1 MNIYTVHHRQEA
13 TGSLTGLADDAV
25 LVKQGFS
32 WPAFLV
38 PLFWLVWKRMWI
50 VLALYLAVEMGLAAV
65 TYTELASQGAV
76 AAASLAVNLILGFQG
91 NDLYRWTLERR
102 RYREQAVVA
111 GRDLAAA
118 EHRYFSVA
126 AGAIR
131 RDRAVVGAVGGGR
144 E

>member
-1 MNIYTVHHRQEA
+1 MKIYTVHHRQEA
-13 TGSLTGLADDAV
+13 TGSLTGIADDAV

-38 PLFWLVWKRMWI
+38 PLIWLVWKRMWI
-50 VLALYLAVEMGLAAV
+50 VLALYLAVGMGLAAAA
-65 TYTELASQGAV
+65 YAELVSQGAV
-76 AAASLAVNLILGFQG
+76 TAASLAVNLILGFQG

-118 EHRYFSVA
+118 EHRYFSLA
-126 AGAIR
+126 AEAIK
-131 RDRAVVGAVGGGR
+131 RDRAIAGAVGGR
-144 E
+144 PE